1 MTSEKRVRVYAYYGQ
16 LSQLHLGTP
25 VKVYFGTNEE
35 VLDGTIS
42 YISAVAEF
50 TPKNVET
57 QELRPSLVYEV
68 QAIVTDPQ
76 DLLRLGMPVTVKL
89 VD

>member
-1 MTSEKRVRVYAYYGQ
+1 M
-16 LSQLHLGTP
+16 
-25 VKVYFGTNEE
+25 
-35 VLDGTIS
+35 
-42 YISAVAEF
+42 AEF